1 MEAKISETFY
11 ELVMQFMDHLMKSNH
26 TLLMENKNKHN
37 HSTEDYIVEDNKK
50 TRFGGTFIAII
61 LIILLAA
68 VAITG
73 VFFDLW

>member
-1 MEAKISETFY
+1 
-11 ELVMQFMDHLMKSNH
+11 
-26 TLLMENKNKHN
+26 MENTNKHN

-61 LIILLAA
+61 LIILIAA

-73 VFFDLW
+73 VFLDLW